1 MQKCRKPLWT
11 EFPLNT
17 THATSAAGT
26 RVRIQSEQNAEVFE
40 VEFEDTE
47 EWSTEYYG
55 TFKSQ
60 FRLLTQ
66 TVTEQFC
73 VLSATTLAQYLESLL
88 SRDGLHAIGS
98 NPSSVECK
106 TLLLEF
112 DMLHYVYAPLLQ
124 VLLPPDA
131 TIKKSSSEGGK
142 DGVNPISRADILS
155 VQTITV
161 NTLNKVLSWK
171 PPAILQME
179 QYKILQYHYPLL
191 KLSTEHLGAAFTI
204 LFSALSGSISAAPA
218 LNPSGPLSPTKVS
231 SSSKEGSLDYST
243 RISGAISGLTQHCA
257 VEIVHTGF
265 FSEFFQ
271 QVGSILTQVSHTAVQ
286 NNMRQALMALS
297 DHITDPA
304 LR

>member
-11 EFPLNT
+11 EFALGTAYT
-17 THATSAAGT
+17 TSTAGA
-26 RVRIQSEQNAEVFE
+26 RVRIQSESYAEVFE

-66 TVTEQFC
+66 TITEQFC
-73 VLSATTLAQYLESLL
+73 VLSATTLSQYLESLL
-88 SRDGLHAIGS
+88 SRDGLNAIGS

-131 TIKKSSSEGGK
+131 SIKKSSAEGGK
-142 DGVNPISRADILS
+142 DGVNPICRADILA

-161 NTLNKVLSWK
+161 GTLNKLLAWK
-171 PPAILQME
+171 PPTILQME
-179 QYKILQYHYPLL
+179 QYKILQYHYPIL

-204 LFSALSGSISAAPA
+204 LFTALSASISSAPA
-218 LNPSGPLSPTKVS
+218 ANPSGPLSPSKVS
-231 SSSKEGSLDYST
+231 SGNKESSLDYST
-243 RISGAISGLTQHCA
+243 RISSAISSLTQHCA

-265 FSEFFQ
+265 FVEFFQ
-271 QVGSILTQVSHTAVQ
+271 QV
-286 NNMRQALMALS
+286 
-297 DHITDPA
+297 
-304 LR
+304 